1 MTTTAK
7 ADDKKVTTTA
17 KADDKKVTTTAK
29 PDDKKMT
36 TARPDDQKTTT
47 LAKATTTPSKK
58 NMCEKHEDMDCG
70 GGSNLSQETIV
81 DNAEDC
87 FNACLKEPKC
97 KAWAWNKDTSEMKH
111 YCFLHPTC
119 ENFVPA

>member
-1 MTTTAK
+1 MPDDKKGTTTAK

-29 PDDKKMT
+29 PDDKKTT
-36 TARPDDQKTTT
+36 TAKPDDKKTTTAKPDDQKTTT

-70 GGSNLSQETIV
+70 GGSNLSQEAVV
-81 DNAEDC
+81 DTAEDC
-87 FNACLKEPKC
+87 CNACL
-97 KAWAWNKDTSEMKH
+97 
-111 YCFLHPTC
+111 
-119 ENFVPA
+119 